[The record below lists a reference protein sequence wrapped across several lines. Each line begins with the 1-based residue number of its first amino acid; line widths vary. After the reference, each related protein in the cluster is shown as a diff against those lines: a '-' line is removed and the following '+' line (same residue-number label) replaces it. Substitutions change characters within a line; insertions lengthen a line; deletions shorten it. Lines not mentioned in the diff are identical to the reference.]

1 MGEYGQ
7 TEQDV
12 GPAARVRRLIPDLD
26 DDLVAELARVEELL
40 LTLAVWEEDDPDGPA
55 VLPVPLAGR
64 VALEALNRVQ
74 RQIAATQSR
83 SHPSA
88 PPLPL
93 MFGADGHYE
102 HRPLRL
108 VEIEAGDLALL
119 SAAAM
124 CLGHTLAVAPASELA
139 EAIAAGAEAS
149 GGAFTAAP
157 SGGELVEAFARI
169 NGLLDLATTADTELL
184 AARLQDARGDVV
196 LTPAEEDAYTR
207 LADRMNMMW
216 AGGSPLDRWT
226 Y

>member
-1 MGEYGQ
+1 MGECEQTGQ
-7 TEQDV
+7 AV
-12 GPAARVRRLIPDLD
+12 GPPARVRRLVPDLG
-26 DDLVAELARVEELL
+26 DDLIAELARVEELL

-64 VALEALNRVQ
+64 VALDALNRVQ
-74 RQIAATQSR
+74 HLIAATQSR

-88 PPLPL
+88 AALPL
-93 MFGADGHYE
+93 LFGADGHYE
-102 HRPLRL
+102 HRPMRL
-108 VEIEAGDLALL
+108 VELDAGDLALL

-124 CLGHTLAVAPASELA
+124 CLGHTLAMAPGSELA

-149 GGAFTAAP
+149 GGAFTTPP
-157 SGGELVEAFARI
+157 SGGELVEAFARV

-184 AARLQDARGDVV
+184 TARLQGTRGDVV
-196 LTPAEEDAYTR
+196 LTPAEEEAYTR

-216 AGGSPLDRWT
+216 AGGSALDRWT